1 MRDGRGHVCSRAA
14 RLVNTDECNIDF
26 ALNSCSAG
34 RNLALCVGNSQPTLL
49 SWLMEQPQTPR
60 VIYTDEHMAR
70 GILEGLARHGL
81 Y

>member
-1 MRDGRGHVCSRAA
+1 MCF
-14 RLVNTDECNIDF
+14 F
-26 ALNSCSAG
+26 ASEYVYQLFIKFLNCAG
-34 RNLALCVGNSQPTLL
+34 RNLAVCVGNSQPALL

-60 VIYTDEHMAR
+60 VIYTDEHLAR

>member
-1 MRDGRGHVCSRAA
+1 MCATVVW
-14 RLVNTDECNIDF
+14 RLHLQTVLCVLLTQPYC
-26 ALNSCSAG
+26 AG
-34 RNLALCVGNSQPTLL
+34 RNLALCVGNSQPALL

>member
-1 MRDGRGHVCSRAA
+1 
-14 RLVNTDECNIDF
+14 
-26 ALNSCSAG
+26 
-34 RNLALCVGNSQPTLL
+34 VGNSQPTLL

>member
-1 MRDGRGHVCSRAA
+1 MVESVAW
-14 RLVNTDECNIDF
+14 LVWLCHTGMIACRIPTT
-26 ALNSCSAG
+26 G

>member
-1 MRDGRGHVCSRAA
+1 MIACRIP
-14 RLVNTDECNIDF
+14 TT
-26 ALNSCSAG
+26 G

-49 SWLMEQPQTPR
+49 SWLMKQPQTPR

>member
-1 MRDGRGHVCSRAA
+1 MLKRVAWQPASATWLRAWLSVRRPPA
-14 RLVNTDECNIDF
+14 
-26 ALNSCSAG
+26 SG
-34 RNLALCVGNSQPTLL
+34 RNLALCVGNSQPALL